1 MKIRD
6 RDWWYFFLKSPNKI
20 ERNYVIYDKE
30 ILVVIKGLERERD
43 GIVEEPPSMC
53 IMPTSNLLEIMGSIP

>member
-1 MKIRD
+1 MV
-6 RDWWYFFLKSPNKI
+6 FFFSKSPDKI
-20 ERNYVIYDKE
+20 ERNYVIHDKK

-43 GIVEEPPSMC
+43 SIVEEPPSMC